1 MCVRK
6 YSFITDIPCIY
17 SRYWSM
23 STLDPNTPLLI
34 IVARLELKVWL
45 KFEICLVSPVYF
57 NLIFG
62 QLLFC
67 YSLMLFCSIFYE
79 LVYEEIDPANIL
91 SPLPIRYTYLLFFF
105 NFKINFYPLQQFFFE
120 FTHCIALG
128 VLQLLTVSSPQTY

>member
-6 YSFITDIPCIY
+6 YSFLTDIPCIY

-23 STLDPNTPLLI
+23 STLGPNTPLLI

-45 KFEICLVSPVYF
+45 KFEICLVVSPVYF

-67 YSLMLFCSIFYE
+67 YSLVLFCSIFYE

-91 SPLPIRYTYLLFFF
+91 SPLPIRYTYHFF
-105 NFKINFYPLQQFFFE
+105 NFFILKSISTHFNNFFLNL
-120 FTHCIALG
+120 HI
-128 VLQLLTVSSPQTY
+128 VLL